1 MASDFVD
8 DSSHLE
14 ITVDQEFDFPIV
26 DHIHGVSEPL
36 LPAGPYGMIFCD
48 LISSIRAPRG
58 RSHHVCFIMSSTHTI
73 DAVKAE
79 IARVWDVEPRMQQLK
94 FFICGPQKRS
104 QKRVV
109 EFHENMHTMEH
120 VIQAQFVG
128 PHAPVIGNGW
138 RVDCTVRDLRR
149 FRITQKRPASDE
161 AGSKDNKGGKAKRP
175 KRAAW

>member
-1 MASDFVD
+1 M
-8 DSSHLE
+8 
-14 ITVDQEFDFPIV
+14 
-26 DHIHGVSEPL
+26 PL

-58 RSHHVCFIMSSTHTI
+58 RSDHVCFIMSSTHTI
-73 DAVKAE
+73 HAVKAE
-79 IARVWDVEPRMQQLK
+79 IARVWDVQPRMQELK
-94 FFICGPQKRS
+94 FFISGPQKRS
-104 QKRVV
+104 QKQVV
-109 EFHENMHTMEH
+109 EFQENMHTMEH
-120 VIQAQFVG
+120 VIKAQFVG

-149 FRITQKRPASDE
+149 FRITQKRPASDM